1 MKKVVPRLAAKRR
14 QNEAR
19 GREPRVEGKSAASR
33 EAAKERQALVHIPHR
48 ASARPAWISAGPAS
62 PHASRC
68 TRATLRGYREGR
80 NLRRELLAMTLRAVG
95 LLTAI
100 YQRLKLMIA
109 FLADVLKDGHES
121 TPALTKQ
128 EAQKHHLYLKSERGQ
143 HAIRLPANT
152 L

>member
-1 MKKVVPRLAAKRR
+1 
-14 QNEAR
+14 
-19 GREPRVEGKSAASR
+19 
-33 EAAKERQALVHIPHR
+33 
-48 ASARPAWISAGPAS
+48 
-62 PHASRC
+62 
-68 TRATLRGYREGR
+68 
-80 NLRRELLAMTLRAVG
+80 MTLGAIG